1 VLRDVP
7 VGRGYLDVQ
16 LLAAADAGA
25 RLRAEAGYHP
35 VEHIG
40 LFAFGEHSLT
50 SGAWMAGA
58 GARLEF

>member
-1 VLRDVP
+1 MLSDVP
-7 VGRGYLDVQ
+7 VGRGYLDFQ
-16 LLAAADAGA
+16 IDAAADAGA
-25 RLRAEAGYHP
+25 CLRAEAGYHP
-35 VEHIG
+35 VAPLG